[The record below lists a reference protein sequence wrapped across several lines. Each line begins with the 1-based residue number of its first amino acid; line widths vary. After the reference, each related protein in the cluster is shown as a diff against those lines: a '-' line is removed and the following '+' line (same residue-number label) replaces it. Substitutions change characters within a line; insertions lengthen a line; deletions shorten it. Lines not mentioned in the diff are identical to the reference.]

1 MAAFTI
7 CLLAGILPPYP
18 RYTRSEQRCRV
29 YLSTTHTRAIN
40 LRTFVSNLISMQSL
54 STLMNRFVGLSV
66 LIVLGLISTALLLG
80 GASPQIGVITAAPQS
95 VPVNVPTP
103 LTVTVQITDPTLLTG
118 SVDLVRPSDPGAA
131 PIILAQMHDDG
142 QNGDAVAG
150 DHIYTA
156 QLSYIAPNAGPQT
169 LQVSAAFRGH
179 LQRVTANTP
188 NLVGTGLLMSDLKN
202 QSSLILRGTVIAL
215 QTTSTTDQSGVMT
228 IATISVTQTIR
239 GVPPQSGQVQIDLA
253 GGDANQINAT
263 FLQAADI
270 FMVGEDVLLLLSGPA
285 SNGHYSMT
293 AGASSKFDIYPDQ
306 SLGQVAVID
315 PGYSSQDLGTPLD
328 TTLIA
333 LLARSAARQLA
344 LTELLSTLSP

>member
-1 MAAFTI
+1 
-7 CLLAGILPPYP
+7 
-18 RYTRSEQRCRV
+18 
-29 YLSTTHTRAIN
+29 
-40 LRTFVSNLISMQSL
+40 
-54 STLMNRFVGLSV
+54 
-66 LIVLGLISTALLLG
+66 
-80 GASPQIGVITAAPQS
+80 
-95 VPVNVPTP
+95 
-103 LTVTVQITDPTLLTG
+103 
-118 SVDLVRPSDPGAA
+118 
-131 PIILAQMHDDG
+131 MHDDG